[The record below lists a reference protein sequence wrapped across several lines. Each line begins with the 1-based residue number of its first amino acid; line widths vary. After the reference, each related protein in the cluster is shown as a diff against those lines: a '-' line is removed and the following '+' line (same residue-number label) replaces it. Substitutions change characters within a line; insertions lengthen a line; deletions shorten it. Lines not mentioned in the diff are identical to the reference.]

1 MKYPKYPKDKKHAH
15 NIRNTYVATVQYA
28 EDNLQFHKFWMV
40 ANVFFA
46 SYLLFKLIV
55 LNTTLC

>member
-40 ANVFFA
+40 ANVFLLA
-46 SYLLFKLIV
+46 IYYLNL
-55 LNTTLC
+55 